1 MEADLI
7 GLKLLAA
14 AGFDTHVA
22 HGVYEK
28 SREIRRG
35 NWSRF
40 HPWCKKE

>member
-22 HGVYEK
+22 HGVYK
-28 SREIRRG
+28 KLGEIGRG
-35 NWSRF
+35 WGF

>member
-14 AGFDTHVA
+14 AGFDKHVA

-28 SREIRRG
+28 FGEIGREWG
-35 NWSRF
+35 F